1 MVNGAFVKHIAK
13 GTDIAK
19 ANATIGADEGAILM
33 RITGKIERT
42 GPKKINLAKATFG
55 KKHIK
60 LHHLLQWD
68 QKYKKL
74 NI

>member
-1 MVNGAFVKHIAK
+1 MLI
-13 GTDIAK
+13 K
-19 ANATIGADEGAILM
+19 APTRQQLKSAQATIGIDEGAMLLA
-33 RITGKIERT
+33 ITNKIET
-42 GPKKINLAKATFG
+42 QSSKKINLAKATFG

-74 NI
+74 PI